1 MVLIGEPNQ
10 LIFSLSMDYNTSRP
24 HLTIPEYGRCIQE
37 MVEHTLTLVDR
48 DERTKAAKTIVNAMA
63 ILNPQLKD
71 MTDYRHKLWDHL
83 YIISDYKLDCDS
95 PYPMPERS
103 LAEAKPKPLAYP
115 QKEIKRRHYGSIV
128 EKMIREAIALDEGED
143 KHRVVESIAN
153 FMKMSYLT
161 WNRDTVSDEL
171 IREQLKELSGGRL
184 ELGEEVKLST
194 RFVDLQES
202 GKKANPRMQQNNNRQ
217 GKKRNGFNRGK

>member
-1 MVLIGEPNQ
+1 MNYYT
-10 LIFSLSMDYNTSRP
+10 MDYNTSRP

-37 MVEHTLTLVDR
+37 MVEYAVTLPDR
-48 DERTKAAKTIVNAMA
+48 EERTKAAKTIVNAMA

-83 YIISDYKLDCDS
+83 FIISDYKLDCES
-95 PYPMPERS
+95 PYPMPERE
-103 LAEAKPKPLAYP
+103 LAEAKPKRLPYP

-128 EKMIREAIALDEGED
+128 EQMIREATSMED
-143 KHRVVESIAN
+143 GPQKEQVVEMIAN

-171 IREQLKELSGGRL
+171 IKDQLTELSGGKL
-184 ELGEEVKLST
+184 ELGADVKLSA
-194 RFVDLQES
+194 RFIDLQDT
-202 GKKANPRMQQNNNRQ
+202 GKKNNNMRNQQNNRS

>member
-1 MVLIGEPNQ
+1 MPA
-10 LIFSLSMDYNTSRP
+10 FTMDYNTSRP
-24 HLTIPEYGRCIQE
+24 LLTIPEYGRCIQE
-37 MVEHTLTLVDR
+37 MVEYTITLEDR

-95 PYPMPERS
+95 PYPMPERE
-103 LAEAKPKPLAYP
+103 LAEAKPKRLPYP
-115 QKEIKRRHYGSIV
+115 QKDIQRRHYGHIV
-128 EKMIREAIALDEGED
+128 EEMICEAVAMEDGEE
-143 KHRVVESIAN
+143 KTKVVEMIAN

-171 IREQLKELSGGRL
+171 IKDQLKELSGGRL
-184 ELGEEVKLST
+184 ELGEEVKLSS
-194 RFVDLQES
+194 RFIDLQDT
-202 GKKANPRMQQNNNRQ
+202 GKKNIPRNQQNNNRS

>member
-1 MVLIGEPNQ
+1 MPA
-10 LIFSLSMDYNTSRP
+10 FTMDYNTSRP
-24 HLTIPEYGRCIQE
+24 LLTIPEYGRCIQE
-37 MVEHTLTLVDR
+37 MVEYTITLEDR

-95 PYPMPERS
+95 PYPMPERE
-103 LAEAKPKPLAYP
+103 LAEAKPKRLPYP
-115 QKEIKRRHYGSIV
+115 QKDIQRRHYGHIV
-128 EKMIREAIALDEGED
+128 EEMIREAVAMEDGEE
-143 KHRVVESIAN
+143 KTKVVEMIAN

-171 IREQLKELSGGRL
+171 IKEQLKELSGGRL
-184 ELGEEVKLST
+184 ELGEEVKLSS
-194 RFVDLQES
+194 RFIDLQDT
-202 GKKANPRMQQNNNRQ
+202 GKKNLPRNQQNNNRS

>member
-1 MVLIGEPNQ
+1 MNQ
-10 LIFSLSMDYNTSRP
+10 FTMDYNTSRP
-24 HLTIPEYGRCIQE
+24 QLTIPEYGRCIQE
-37 MVEHTLTLVDR
+37 MVEYTLTLADR
-48 DERTKAAKTIVNAMA
+48 EERTKAAKTIVNAMA

-95 PYPMPERS
+95 PYPKPERE
-103 LAEAKPKPLAYP
+103 LAEAKPARLPYP
-115 QKEIKRRHYGSIV
+115 QKEISRRHYGSIV
-128 EKMIREAIALDEGED
+128 EKMIREAVTLEEGEE
-143 KHRVVESIAN
+143 KIRVMEAIAN

-171 IREQLKELSGGRL
+171 IKEQLKELSGGKL
-184 ELGEEVKLST
+184 MLGEDVKLST
-194 RFVDLQES
+194 RFIDLQDT
-202 GKKANPRMQQNNNRQ
+202 GKKNNQRNQQNNNRS

>member
-1 MVLIGEPNQ
+1 MNYYT
-10 LIFSLSMDYNTSRP
+10 MDYNTSRP

-37 MVEHTLTLVDR
+37 MVEYAVTLPDR
-48 DERTKAAKTIVNAMA
+48 EERTKAAKTIVNAMA

-83 YIISDYKLDCDS
+83 FIISDYKLDCES
-95 PYPMPERS
+95 PYPMPERE
-103 LAEAKPKPLAYP
+103 LAEAKPKRLPYP

-128 EKMIREAIALDEGED
+128 EQMIREATSMED
-143 KHRVVESIAN
+143 GPQKEQVVELIAN

-171 IREQLKELSGGRL
+171 IKDQLTELSGGKL
-184 ELGEEVKLST
+184 ELGADVKLSA
-194 RFVDLQES
+194 RFIDLQDT
-202 GKKANPRMQQNNNRQ
+202 GKKNNNMRNQQNNRS

>member
-1 MVLIGEPNQ
+1 MPA
-10 LIFSLSMDYNTSRP
+10 FTMDYNTSRP
-24 HLTIPEYGRCIQE
+24 LLTIPEYGRCIQE
-37 MVEHTLTLVDR
+37 MVEYTITLEDR

-95 PYPMPERS
+95 PYPMPERE
-103 LAEAKPKPLAYP
+103 LAEAKPKRLPYP
-115 QKEIKRRHYGSIV
+115 QKDIQRRHYGHIV
-128 EKMIREAIALDEGED
+128 EEMIREAVSMEDGEE
-143 KHRVVESIAN
+143 KTKVVEMIAN

-171 IREQLKELSGGRL
+171 IKDQLKELSGGRL
-184 ELGEEVKLST
+184 ELGEEVKLSS
-194 RFVDLQES
+194 RFIDLQDT
-202 GKKANPRMQQNNNRQ
+202 GKKNNLRNQPNNNRS